1 MFGIRR
7 LLPIVVINRFKSRS
21 RLEAE
26 NLVLRHQLNVT
37 LRRGPARVR
46 LHGGDRALLVWLT
59 RLWPCLLGTIQ
70 IVRPETVLRWHR
82 SGFRAYWRW
91 KSRNRGG
98 RPKIEREVRDLI
110 RRMSRENPLRGA
122 PRIHGELLKLGI
134 SIGET
139 SVSKYMIRKRMPPS
153 QPGVRFST
161 TTSNISCPPT
171 FSPSRLSAS
180 SFSTSSWCWPM
191 SGGAYCTS

>member
-82 SGFRAYWRW
+82 SRVRRIGAG
-91 KSRNRGG
+91 NRE
-98 RPKIEREVRDLI
+98 I
-110 RRMSRENPLRGA
+110 GA
-122 PRIHGELLKLGI
+122 GDPRSSGNCGI
-134 SIGET
+134 S
-139 SVSKYMIRKRMPPS
+139 
-153 QPGVRFST
+153 
-161 TTSNISCPPT
+161 
-171 FSPSRLSAS
+171 SA
-180 SFSTSSWCWPM
+180 
-191 SGGAYCTS
+191 A